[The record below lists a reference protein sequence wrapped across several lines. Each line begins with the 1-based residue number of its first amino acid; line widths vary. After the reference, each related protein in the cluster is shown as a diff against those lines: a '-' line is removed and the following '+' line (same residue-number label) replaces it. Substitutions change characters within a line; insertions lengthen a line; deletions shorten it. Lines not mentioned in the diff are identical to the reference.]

1 MEKLLADGK
10 VRAIG
15 VSNFMT
21 DHVDRLLAETSVVP
35 AINQIELHPY
45 FQQTGVQKVDTSN
58 GIVTQAW
65 SPIGGITSYR
75 DSAKTTF
82 DDPTL
87 LEIAGQHGKSG
98 AQVMLRWHLQEGRSV
113 IPKSVKPARLAE
125 NLDVFD
131 FELTSEQLAAID
143 RLDTGVRGGPEP
155 DFITLES
162 FGREIPE
169 A

>member
-1 MEKLLADGK
+1 MP
-10 VRAIG
+10 
-15 VSNFMT
+15 
-21 DHVDRLLAETSVVP
+21 DHLDRLLAETSVVP
-35 AINQIELHPY
+35 AVNQIELHPY
-45 FQQTGVQKVDTSN
+45 FQQTELQKLDAAN

-75 DSAKTTF
+75 DSAKSTF
-82 DDPTL
+82 DDPTI
-87 LEIAGQHGKSG
+87 LEIARQHGKTA

-131 FELTSEQLAAID
+131 FDLTPAQVADID
-143 RLDTGVRGGPEP
+143 ALDTGVRGGPEP
-155 DFITLES
+155 DVITLES
-162 FGREIPE
+162 FGRAIPE

>member
-1 MEKLLADGK
+1 MPSAI
-10 VRAIG
+10 RASTATTHSSRPKSG
-15 VSNFMT
+15 S
-21 DHVDRLLAETSVVP
+21 VP

-45 FQQTGVQKVDTSN
+45 FQQTAVQKVDASN

-75 DSAKTTF
+75 DSAKSTF

-87 LEIAGQHGKSG
+87 LEIAGEHGKSA

-113 IPKSVKPARLAE
+113 IPKSVKPARLVE

-131 FELTSEQLAAID
+131 FELSCEQLAAING
-143 RLDTGVRGGPEP
+143 LDTGVRGGPEP
-155 DFITLES
+155 DVITLES
-162 FGREIPE
+162 FGSVIPE